1 MDRTVDRQADRP
13 RGRHLDRQLVLVLKA
28 LSDPS
33 RLRIVGLI
41 AEHGRTLEDIAPNV
55 RLSPRV
61 VARHLDL
68 LVAAR
73 LVEARPGPRPFTYTL
88 RIDTLHEIGRAIAEL
103 EGAAE
108 ARQAAA
114 DLAAGRDPEEAR
126 VLRAFIVDGRL
137 SSIPAQER
145 KRAVVLRYLRD
156 EVFTEDRGYPEKEV
170 NQRLALFHADVASLR
185 RYMVD
190 GGLVTRQAGVYR
202 RAV

>member
-1 MDRTVDRQADRP
+1 VDRTVDRQ
-13 RGRHLDRQLVLVLKA
+13 LDRLLDRELVLVLRA
-28 LSDPS
+28 VSDPS

-41 AEHGRTLEDIAPNV
+41 AEHGRTVEDLASLV
-55 RLSPRV
+55 RLTPRV

-88 RIDTLHEIGRAIAEL
+88 RVDTLHEIGRSIAEL

-108 ARQAAA
+108 ARQDAA
-114 DLAAGRDPEEAR
+114 DLAAGRDPEETK
-126 VLRAFIVDGRL
+126 VLRAFIAAGRL
-137 SSIPAQER
+137 TSIPAQER
-145 KRAVVLRYLRD
+145 KRSVVLRYLRD

-170 NQRLALFHADVASLR
+170 NQRLGLFHPDVASLR

-190 GGLVTRQAGVYR
+190 GGLVTREAGVYR
-202 RAV
+202 RVV

>member
-1 MDRTVDRQADRP
+1 M
-13 RGRHLDRQLVLVLKA
+13 LVLRAV
-28 LSDPS
+28 SDPS

-41 AEHGRTLEDIAPNV
+41 AEHGRTVEDLASLV
-55 RLSPRV
+55 RLTPRV

-88 RIDTLHEIGRAIAEL
+88 RVDTLHEIGRSIAEL

-108 ARQAAA
+108 ARQDAA
-114 DLAAGRDPEEAR
+114 DLAAGRDPEETK
-126 VLRAFIVDGRL
+126 VLRAFIAAGRL
-137 SSIPAQER
+137 TSIPAQER
-145 KRAVVLRYLRD
+145 KRSVVLRYLRD

-170 NQRLALFHADVASLR
+170 NQRLGLFHPDVASLR

-190 GGLVTRQAGVYR
+190 GGLVTREAGVYR
-202 RAV
+202 RVV